1 MIEEE
6 FAAMRS
12 HRNRIHRYRRL
23 LENQPGERERRYLEH
38 RLSEECSAFDALV
51 AASFPLIFRI
61 SHLIGPEPS
70 VSATSNSATL

>member
-6 FAAMRS
+6 FAAMRG

-23 LENQPGERERRYLEH
+23 LENQPGERERRYLEQ
-38 RLSEECSAFDALV
+38 RLSEEYSAFDALV

-61 SHLIGPEPS
+61 SHVVGPEPS
-70 VSATSNSATL
+70 VSAPAKSATL